1 MTESAGLNGLPS
13 DVALWRL
20 LSARGI
26 EASLPRL
33 REESALDDSLESM
46 QVALS
51 HHPLHA
57 RAIRIDHPRE
67 LAAID
72 LPSLLQLKTGHWVVL
87 RDCRRRHAVVEGADG
102 LQRMRVDALAPL
114 LAGHGLET
122 SADLPAGA
130 GLWPRLRALL
140 LGHRRVLLQFALAS
154 LLLQALA
161 VATPELTGRVMGAAL
176 PNDAESLLRLL
187 AVATVAVGVFSGAF
201 GRLRQRLVLYLLTRV
216 EFTLRR
222 GLLEHT
228 LRLPFAELQKRSLG
242 GLMQAF
248 YGIASAR
255 SQLAERI
262 LAAFVDGV
270 LALGFLALMGVKLW
284 QPTLALVAFALAMAA
299 AAVPIAR
306 AQARLQGEEVDAQ
319 ASQRGYLTE
328 LITGIRVVKAAGA
341 ERAVHGLWRAR
352 FGRELAFTLKKNR
365 VGLWNDVGLQ
375 SLRQT
380 ASMAL
385 LIWGGYAVLQGEIG
399 VGTLFAFV
407 LLAEAFLGSLLNLL
421 GTYLQIAMVT
431 RQLAPADALLGV
443 EALPPRRPAPA
454 GASGVAPSVAIE
466 MRDVWFRYAPDA
478 PWVVQDYV
486 LRVAP
491 GEKHMLRGPSGSGKS
506 TVLRLLAGLY
516 APERG
521 SVTIG
526 GREPSAT
533 NVRMLYLPQFVSLHA
548 GTIMDNL
555 RNLSGNAPMPRIFEA
570 AAQTGF
576 DKVVAGL
583 LMGYHTP
590 IPQGGLSLSGGQ
602 RQLLALTAAL
612 ASDCG
617 LLLLDEPMANLD
629 TLLQARLTALLAAS
643 PATIVSVG
651 HT

>member
-1 MTESAGLNGLPS
+1 MAEAAAIEGLEA

-26 EASLPRL
+26 ETSLPRL

-51 HHPLHA
+51 QHPLHA

-67 LAAID
+67 LAALE
-72 LPSLLQLKTGHWVVL
+72 LPTLLQLKTGRWVVL
-87 RDCRRRHAVVEGADG
+87 RECRRRQAVVDTADG
-102 LQRMRVDALAPL
+102 LRRLPVLAIAPL
-114 LAGHGLET
+114 LAGHGVET
-122 SADLPAGA
+122 GADLPPGV

-140 LGHRRVLLQFALAS
+140 LGHRRVLLHFALAS
-154 LLLQALA
+154 LALQALA

-176 PNDAESLLRLL
+176 PNDAESLLGLL
-187 AVATVAVGVFSGAF
+187 AAATVAVGVFSGAF
-201 GRLRQRLVLYLLTRV
+201 GRLRQRLVLYLLTRS

-228 LRLPFAELQKRSLG
+228 LRLPFMELQKRSLG
-242 GLMQAF
+242 SLMQAF
-248 YGIASAR
+248 YGIASTR

-262 LAAFVDGV
+262 LSAVVDGA
-270 LALGFLALMGVKLW
+270 LALGFLALMGAKLW
-284 QPTLALVAFALAMAA
+284 QPTLALALFAFAMAA
-299 AAVPIAR
+299 VAVPIAR
-306 AQARLQGEEVDAQ
+306 VQARLQSGEVDAQ
-319 ASQRGYLTE
+319 AAQRGYLTE

-341 ERAVHGLWRAR
+341 ERTAHALWRAR
-352 FGRELAFTLKKNR
+352 FARELAFTLGKNR

-375 SLRQT
+375 ALRQT

-399 VGTLFAFV
+399 VGTLFAFL
-407 LLAEAFLGSLLNLL
+407 LLAEAFLASLSNLV
-421 GTYLQIAMVT
+421 GTYLQIAMAV
-431 RQLAPADALLGV
+431 RQLAPADALLRLD
-443 EALPPRRPAPA
+443 ALPPRRNVR
-454 GASGVAPSVAIE
+454 GGAPSGAIE
-466 MRDVWFRYAPDA
+466 MRDVWFRYAPDG
-478 PWVVQDYV
+478 PWVLQDHALKV
-486 LRVAP
+486 EP
-491 GEKHMLRGPSGSGKS
+491 GQKITLRGPSGSGKS
-506 TVLRLLAGLY
+506 TALRLLAGLY

-521 SVTIG
+521 SITIG
-526 GREPSAT
+526 GREPSMAAT
-533 NVRMLYLPQFVSLHA
+533 RMLYLPQFVGLHA

-555 RNLSGNAPMPRIFEA
+555 RNLSGNAPMPRIVDT

-576 DKVVAGL
+576 DAVVASL

-612 ASDCG
+612 ASDCD

-629 TLLQARLTALLAAS
+629 TLLQARMNALLAAS
-643 PATIVSVG
+643 PATVISVG